1 MGKKKHKKR
10 DAAVS
15 APRTPPDAVDAAIAA
30 WRREFPALDVT
41 SAGVVARVTQLAA
54 RFTQAL
60 EMASAQHGLTKA
72 SFEALA
78 VLRRSGRPC
87 RLSQNRL
94 MQELCLTPGTVS
106 ARISR
111 LAGEGLVERLPDP
124 DDRRGVIVALTDK
137 GESAFESIVDQHL
150 ATERRLLAALD
161 AGEQE
166 LLAGLLRRLLQ
177 DVQPAARGVE

>member
-10 DAAVS
+10 DAASS
-15 APRTPPDAVDAAIAA
+15 APRTSPDAVDAAIAA
-30 WRREFPALDVT
+30 WRSECPALDVT
-41 SAGVVARVTQLAA
+41 SAGVVSRVTQLAA

-60 EMASAQHGLTKA
+60 EMASAQQGLTKA

-94 MQELCLTPGTVS
+94 MQELSLTPGTVS
-106 ARISR
+106 ARITR
-111 LAGEGLVERLPDP
+111 LAGDGLVERLPDP

-150 ATERRLLAALD
+150 ATERRLLRALD
-161 AGEQE
+161 AGEQDV
-166 LLAGLLRRLLQ
+166 LAGLLRRLLQ
-177 DVQPAARGVE
+177 DVQPAAQGVE